1 MGYGRMYTLHY
12 APDFAS
18 MCVHMVLMEL
28 DVPFLL
34 SPKDIEAGDLDAPG
48 YRRIHPLGK
57 IPALETPDGPMFETG
72 AIMLWLADQHGRLA
86 PAPDDPAR
94 AAFLSW
100 FVLMNNGIHTTMM
113 DLLHPEYPGG
123 DAGAA
128 HVAPVAHATLRE
140 QYAALEAMVMR
151 DRPDWLSPDHP
162 SMLAYYLGML
172 MRWTSAYAP
181 DPALNIP
188 VADYP
193 ALHAVLAAAEARPA
207 AQKVADVEGLGA
219 KPFTKAG

>member
-1 MGYGRMYTLHY
+1 MYTLHY

-18 MCVHMVLMEL
+18 MCVHMTLVEL
-28 DVPFLL
+28 GVPFSLAMKSL
-34 SPKDIEAGDLDAPG
+34 EAGDLETPA

-57 IPALETPDGPMFETG
+57 IPALETPHGAMFETG
-72 AIMLWLADQHGRLA
+72 AILLWLADHHGRLA
-86 PAPDDPAR
+86 PAPADPAR

-100 FVLMNNGIHTTMM
+100 FVLVNNGVHTTMM

-123 DAGAA
+123 DAAAA

-140 QYAALEAMVMR
+140 QYAALEAMVVA
-151 DRPDWLSPDHP
+151 DRPAWLSPEQP
-162 SMLAYYLGML
+162 SIMAYYLGML

-181 DPALNIP
+181 EPGLNIP
-188 VADYP
+188 LSDYP
-193 ALHAVLAAAEARPA
+193 ALQAVLAAAEARPA
-207 AQKVADVEGLGA
+207 AQKVAEVEGLGP

>member
-1 MGYGRMYTLHY
+1 MYTLHY

-18 MCVHMVLMEL
+18 MCVHMVLTEL
-28 DVPFLL
+28 GVPFDL
-34 SPKDIEAGDLDAPG
+34 SPKSIDAGDLDTAA
-48 YRRIHPLGK
+48 YRRIHPFGK
-57 IPALETPDGPMFETG
+57 IPALETPHGPMFETG
-72 AIMLWLADQHGRLA
+72 AILLWLADHHGGLA
-86 PAPDDPAR
+86 PAVSDPAR

-100 FVLMNNGIHTTMM
+100 FVLVNNGIHTTMM

-123 DAGAA
+123 DAAIA

-140 QYAALEAMVMR
+140 QYAALEAMVVAE
-151 DRPDWLSPDHP
+151 RPGWLSPDQP
-162 SMLAYYLGML
+162 SVMAYYLGML

-193 ALHAVLAAAEARPA
+193 ALHAILAATEARPA
-207 AQKVADVEGLGA
+207 AKKVAEVEGLGA
-219 KPFTKAG
+219 NPFIEAG